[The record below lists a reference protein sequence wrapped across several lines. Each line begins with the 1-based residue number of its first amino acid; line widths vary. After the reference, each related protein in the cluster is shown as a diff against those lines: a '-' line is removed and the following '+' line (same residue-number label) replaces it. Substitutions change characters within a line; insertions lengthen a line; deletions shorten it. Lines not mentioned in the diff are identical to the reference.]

1 MVLMADQVVL
11 GVEEHQMEVVAE
23 GHHLEGEVVVG
34 LQDLA
39 GADGLRDLEVVVG
52 VDLQFQVVVEVEAVL
67 PYPQVG
73 EVEGV
78 SYLHLEEEEVEE
90 VLLQVL

>member
-23 GHHLEGEVVVG
+23 GHHLEGEGVVD
-34 LQDLA
+34 LQDLP
-39 GADGLRDLEVVVG
+39 GAVGLRDLEVVVG

-67 PYPQVG
+67 PYPKVG
-73 EVEGV
+73 VVEGV

>member
-1 MVLMADQVVL
+1 MADQVVR

-23 GHHLEGEVVVG
+23 GHHLEGEGVVD
-34 LQDLA
+34 LQDLP
-39 GADGLRDLEVVVG
+39 GAVGLRDLEVVVG